1 MPYLE
6 QIMPSTSILSYDIM
20 DKNGGTPSPSI
31 GSVDPMDSVPSQTV
45 DNIPN
50 IDGVIYTNEDYINGM
65 DMIDEDNI
73 INV

>member
-1 MPYLE
+1 
-6 QIMPSTSILSYDIM
+6 M